1 MMGHTTHTPQKNPA
15 SYRTSYATLNEEI
28 LSTTP
33 HPAKTKHEKPRKLA
47 EKQANY
53 DSLPAII
60 EPQTSAKML
69 ANVYP
74 SRRLLLLL
82 LRHKSSNTRYLSQ
95 QQRCFPSRNPKTAT
109 LNKICGRGADTGKPK
124 KTKKRNN
131 FVTCHEP

>member
-1 MMGHTTHTPQKNPA
+1 MGHTTNTPQKNPP

-28 LSTTP
+28 ISTTP

-47 EKQANY
+47 GKQANY
-53 DSLPAII
+53 DSLLRLSRHKH
-60 EPQTSAKML
+60 QQKML

-74 SRRLLLLL
+74 SRLLLLL

-95 QQRCFPSRNPKTAT
+95 QQRCFRSRNPKNRNPEQN
-109 LNKICGRGADTGKPK
+109 LRKGSRHGK
-124 KTKKRNN
+124 TQKKRKNVTT

>member
-1 MMGHTTHTPQKNPA
+1 MMMGHTTHTPQKNPA

-33 HPAKTKHEKPRKLA
+33 HPAKTKHEKPSKLA

-60 EPQTSAKML
+60 APQTSAKML

-74 SRRLLLLL
+74 SRLLLLLL
-82 LRHKSSNTRYLSQ
+82 LRHKSSKTRYLSQ
-95 QQRCFPSRNPKTAT
+95 QQRCFPSRNPKYRNPEQT
-109 LNKICGRGADTGKPK
+109 LRKRSRHGKTQKNK
-124 KTKKRNN
+124 KT
-131 FVTCHEP
+131 